1 MHHDTHQPEPVRPT
15 ETRHPMAFKISTVSI
30 LLLLWFLVFPSPV
43 QAYVDPGTGSYF
55 IQLVVGGFLALLY
68 ALRLYWSRI
77 RSFLS
82 SKVHRWRKP

>member
-1 MHHDTHQPEPVRPT
+1 
-15 ETRHPMAFKISTVSI
+15 
-30 LLLLWFLVFPSPV
+30 V

-68 ALRLYWSRI
+68 ALKLYWSRI

-82 SKVHRWRKP
+82 SIENYII